1 MAKSPVMLARERKLA
16 ARAAATT
23 PHGATVTGS
32 AYELML
38 AQLIEHKRALKDIQ
52 SVERKIEA
60 KRSFLPVYDAWV
72 TAALEHGRGA
82 QDLVLM
88 TLLVWYLDVGD
99 FARGLAVAEYAI
111 RHGLTL
117 PDQYDRKLPTLLLDE
132 VAGAA
137 LAGKIPAET
146 ALQVLQQVEALT
158 AEHDAPDQARAKLQK
173 AIGYALIGR
182 LWASDV
188 DIAALPLDV
197 AQAALPPLRRALEL
211 FEGVGVKKDIERL
224 ERRLKAAGGEGA

>member
-1 MAKSPVMLARERKLA
+1 MAKSPAMLSRERKLA
-16 ARAAATT
+16 QRAAANS
-23 PHGATVTGS
+23 PHGESVVGS

-38 AQLIEHKRALKDIQ
+38 AQLVEHQRALKAIQ

-60 KRSFLPVYDAWV
+60 KRGFLPTYEAWV
-72 TAALEHGRGA
+72 AAALEHGQGA
-82 QDLVLM
+82 QDRVLM
-88 TLLVWYLDVGD
+88 TLLVWYLDVGEIE
-99 FARGLAVAEYAI
+99 RGLAVARYAMA
-111 RHGLTL
+111 HGLTL
-117 PDQYDRKLPTLLLDE
+117 PDQYERTLPTLLLDE
-132 VAGAA
+132 VGGAA
-137 LAGKIPAET
+137 LAGKLPPEA
-146 ALQVLQQVEALT
+146 ALQVLQQVAEMT

-188 DIAALPLDV
+188 DIARLEVQV

-224 ERRLKAAGGEGA
+224 ERRLKTAGTGA